1 MKIIG
6 LFKPIARRAFMYA
19 YLIIVLLAVVLTA
32 SGDAVSAAAIMQPNA
47 WQTSLKPSHK
57 TGLNEEQAPS
67 NPIKQLLPATAVII
81 DAGHGGIDG
90 GAAHGTVYEK
100 DINLEVGKKLYAIL
114 QSRGVPTILN
124 RTHDYALSEDNR
136 WHRTSSRHLKD
147 LSQRMGL
154 TREIKHVIFVSLHVN
169 SVPNK
174 SAHGPLVLHQPN
186 GESALLAAHIQQE
199 LNDLFTTGKRPIAV
213 KTFYVLK
220 HVKSPAVL
228 VELGFISNEHDRARL
243 TSNSEQK
250 KIAGSIADGILHY
263 FWLN

>member
-1 MKIIG
+1 MKKTG
-6 LFKPIARRAFMYA
+6 LFQQIICRTFVCAC
-19 YLIIVLLAVVLTA
+19 LIIALPAAAPAT
-32 SGDAVSAAAIMQPNA
+32 GRETVSAAVMDSDIWHTILN
-47 WQTSLKPSHK
+47 PSHK
-57 TGLNEEQAPS
+57 AELNDEQAPS
-67 NPIKQLLPATAVII
+67 SHIKQLLPATAVII

-100 DINLEVGKKLYAIL
+100 DINLEVAKKLYAIL
-114 QSRGVPTILN
+114 QSRGIPTILN

-186 GESALLAAHIQQE
+186 GESALLAEHIQQE

-250 KIAGSIADGILHY
+250 KIADSIADGILHY